1 MKAHPTIWQ
10 AMAIL
15 ACSTLFAISPA
26 SQPVRAAGPWYV
38 APGGSDANT
47 CAAPGAACASIN
59 GALNKP
65 GFVAG
70 DTVLVATGLY
80 TGTGMEVVLLNKSA
94 TLSGGWNA
102 GFATQGGTS
111 TIDGQRA
118 RRGMTVW
125 SGITAVVERFVVQ
138 NGYNNITN
146 EGTLTLNNCAVQNGR
161 NGILNKGTLTLNNS
175 IVSGNTTDGS
185 GGGIYN
191 LVGGLGALT
200 LNNSTVS
207 GNTAND
213 VGGGI
218 VNEYRQMILN
228 NSTVSGNRA
237 NDLGGGIHNG
247 GGTAI
252 LNNST
257 VSANTAGEYGGGI
270 YNWDGAV
277 TLQNSIL
284 GENTAASGPDCSGAA
299 IGSAG
304 YNLVGSIAGCT
315 FSASTGDLTTVSA
328 RLGLLIGSPGYL
340 PLLSG
345 SPAINA
351 GNPAGCT
358 GSTGPLTT
366 DQRGAARVGRCDIG
380 AYEYTTPGPAARVS
394 AFGGTPQTAPPS
406 VVFRTPLEAAV
417 LDSIGSPVNSATV
430 SFLAPASGASGTFAD
445 SGTLSTTAVT
455 TENGVATAA
464 MFTANG
470 LAGSYTVLATVE
482 SAVTPASFLLTNR
495 GWYVSPGGNDANDC
509 QTPTTSC
516 ATVNG
521 ALNKPGII
529 AGDAVLVATGVYT
542 GAGDQVIL
550 LDRDVTLSG
559 GWDAS
564 FTEQSGMSTIDG
576 QGARRGMTVNF
587 GITAVV
593 ERFIIQNGIGGIYN
607 NCGSPGHLTL
617 NDSTIS
623 GNTTDG
629 AGGGIYNYGPAT
641 LNNTVVSG
649 NSASSGGGIF
659 NNNYVSITLNNSTVS
674 GNTANE
680 YGGGIRDYSGTVTL
694 SNSTVSDN
702 TAWQGGGIY
711 TYQGGV
717 MLNNSTV
724 SANTGTSIGGGIY
737 TWEGAVTLQN
747 SILGGNAA
755 GSAPDCAGTTI
766 GSAGYNL
773 VGDTSGCTFSAST
786 GDLTNVDAR
795 LGLLIGSPGYL
806 PLLSG
811 SPAID
816 AGNPDGCT
824 GSTGP
829 LTTDQRGAARVG
841 RCDIGAY
848 EYTIPGTGRQGSM
861 PCVARPKPPHL
872 PLSSGRRSR
881 RRWWIASAAR

>member
-15 ACSTLFAISPA
+15 ACSTLFAITPA
-26 SQPVRAAGPWYV
+26 SQTVRAAGSWYV

-70 DTVLVATGLY
+70 DTVLVAIGLY

-94 TLSGGWNA
+94 TLSGGWDA

-125 SGITAVVERFVVQ
+125 SGTTAVIERFVIQ

-175 IVSGNTTDGS
+175 IVSGNTTDSS

-191 LVGGLGALT
+191 LMGSLGALT

-218 VNEYRQMILN
+218 VNEYRQMTLN

-237 NDLGGGIHNG
+237 NDLGGGIHNS

-284 GENTAASGPDCSGAA
+284 GENTAANGPDCSGAA

-315 FSASTGDLTTVSA
+315 FSSSTGDLTTVSA
-328 RLGLLIGSPGYL
+328 RIGLLIGSPGYL

-366 DQRGAARVGRCDIG
+366 DLRGAARVGRCDIG
-380 AYEYTTPGPAARVS
+380 AYEYTTPGPAAKVS

-417 LDSIGSPVNSATV
+417 VDSIGSPVNGATV
-430 SFLAPASGASGTFAD
+430 SLLAPASGASGTFAD

-455 TENGVATAA
+455 AENGVATAA

-495 GWYVSPGGNDANDC
+495 GWYVSPGGNDAHDC

-649 NSASSGGGIF
+649 NSAQ
-659 NNNYVSITLNNSTVS
+659 L
-674 GNTANE
+674 
-680 YGGGIRDYSGTVTL
+680 
-694 SNSTVSDN
+694 
-702 TAWQGGGIY
+702 W
-711 TYQGGV
+711 
-717 MLNNSTV
+717 
-724 SANTGTSIGGGIY
+724 
-737 TWEGAVTLQN
+737 
-747 SILGGNAA
+747 
-755 GSAPDCAGTTI
+755 
-766 GSAGYNL
+766 
-773 VGDTSGCTFSAST
+773 
-786 GDLTNVDAR
+786 
-795 LGLLIGSPGYL
+795 
-806 PLLSG
+806 
-811 SPAID
+811 
-816 AGNPDGCT
+816 
-824 GSTGP
+824 
-829 LTTDQRGAARVG
+829 
-841 RCDIGAY
+841 
-848 EYTIPGTGRQGSM
+848 
-861 PCVARPKPPHL
+861 
-872 PLSSGRRSR
+872 
-881 RRWWIASAAR
+881 RWHFQQ